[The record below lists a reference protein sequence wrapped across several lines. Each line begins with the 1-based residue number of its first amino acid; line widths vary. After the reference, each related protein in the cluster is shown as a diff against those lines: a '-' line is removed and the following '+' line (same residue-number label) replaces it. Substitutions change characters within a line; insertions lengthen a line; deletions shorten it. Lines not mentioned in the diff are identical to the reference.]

1 MGEIERTT
9 VGNSGV
15 VHEDTNQSARA
26 LPLQTITCHPS
37 VTTDALL
44 ENIVGFLETTDLFNA
59 SCVSKTWRATVH
71 KCWSGF
77 PDQFGSVAG
86 PAVMGTV
93 ELLEQI
99 LQHAEIADLM
109 IWRQVSVLWRN
120 VITTTSP
127 SLQRAL
133 LLLASP
139 GPAKLLEWVPNPLA
153 TLPGEHAV
161 IPAITDDSSST
172 RSSRT
177 ALIVL
182 LHPWLSLDKG
192 YLHEKRQLTF
202 FFEPQMLLTHTAGIW
217 QNMHVTQPPA
227 TEVAL
232 HYHIEGS
239 IDDDYTEVH
248 GVARN
253 SQGVTIGDILNRIN
267 IIVEKL
273 RKKSEFKMPKVTDH
287 TERLG
292 DVEALDSSLRTR
304 FIEKLDFSMMVGT
317 ARDCVCC
324 ESLWI
329 VDGYNRLAEVAA
341 AAALVDADFEKP
353 TEEGAGEAM
362 DGKTDRESDEDS

>member
-9 VGNSGV
+9 VGDSGV

-26 LPLQTITCHPS
+26 LPLQTSTCDPA
-37 VTTDALL
+37 VTNDALL

-71 KCWSGF
+71 KCWSRF
-77 PDQFGSVAG
+77 PEQFGSVAG

-99 LQHAEIADLM
+99 LQHAEVADLM
-109 IWRQVSVLWRN
+109 IWRQ
-120 VITTTSP
+120 
-127 SLQRAL
+127 
-133 LLLASP
+133 
-139 GPAKLLEWVPNPLA
+139 WVPNPLA
-153 TLPGEHAV
+153 TLPGEYAV
-161 IPAITDDSSST
+161 ISAITDDSSST
-172 RSSRT
+172 GSSRT
-177 ALIVL
+177 ALIVR

-192 YLHEKRQLTF
+192 YLHEERQLTF

-232 HYHIEGS
+232 HYSIERS
-239 IDDDYTEVH
+239 IDNDYTEVH

-267 IIVEKL
+267 ITVEEL
-273 RKKSEFKMPKVTDH
+273 RKTSELKLPKVTDY

-292 DVEALDSSLRTR
+292 DIEALDSRLRTR
-304 FIEKLDFSMMVGT
+304 FIEKLEFMMMVGT

-324 ESLWI
+324 ESPW
-329 VDGYNRLAEVAA
+329 VMDGYSRMAEAA
-341 AAALVDADFEKP
+341 AAVALDA
-353 TEEGAGEAM
+353 GV
-362 DGKTDRESDEDS
+362 

>member
-1 MGEIERTT
+1 MGEIEGTS
-9 VGNSGV
+9 GDSGV
-15 VHEDTNQSARA
+15 IHAHSARA
-26 LPLQTITCHPS
+26 LPLQTVTHDPP
-37 VTTDALL
+37 VTTDVLL

-71 KCWSGF
+71 KCWSRF
-77 PDQFGSVAG
+77 PEQFGSVAG

-99 LQHAEIADLM
+99 LQHAEITDLM

-133 LLLASP
+133 FLLASP

-153 TLPGEHAV
+153 TLPGEYAV
-161 IPAITDDSSST
+161 IPAITDDASST

-177 ALIVL
+177 ALIVR
-182 LHPWLSLDKG
+182 LHRWLSLDKG

-202 FFEPQMLLTHTAGIW
+202 FFEPQMLLTHTTGIW
-217 QNMHVTQPPA
+217 QDMHVTQPPA

-232 HYHIEGS
+232 HYSIERS
-239 IDDDYTEVH
+239 IDNDYTEVH

-267 IIVEKL
+267 ITVEKL
-273 RKKSEFKMPKVTDH
+273 RKKSEFKLPKVTDH

-292 DVEALDSSLRTR
+292 DVEALDSRLRTR

-353 TEEGAGEAM
+353 TEEEAEEAM
-362 DGKTDRESDEDS
+362 DRNMDQGSEEYSW